1 MIFFTG
7 KGNTNVADFK
17 LIPNPAF
24 QAVEM
29 LRATF
34 STAGCALLTCGYEN
48 LTLRVIRIT
57 DFDAVAL
64 IFNYFI
70 WLFKKYFLSSQAK

>member
-1 MIFFTG
+1 
-7 KGNTNVADFK
+7 
-17 LIPNPAF
+17 
-24 QAVEM
+24 M

-64 IFNYFI
+64 NFLRKMVFNQFFRAFARMNI
-70 WLFKKYFLSSQAK
+70 SDLSFNP